1 MWTANY
7 SSSRMI
13 APCVQAALSR
23 AFSLGFM
30 SGTNAVIITESEFG
44 KSAERDYPAAIAIFS
59 LNDWQ

>member
-1 MWTANY
+1 
-7 SSSRMI
+7 MI

-59 LNDWQ
+59 LND